1 MDETDWNTGN
11 RPPPPE
17 EESFCRRRTFL
28 QVCREGWWK
37 ALTAGAVGALLA
49 VLLLPIAFGINP
61 YDLVRGRLTLRTGQ
75 EETAPEKVTTVVSP
89 SGGAADVAG
98 IARKVM
104 PQIVHIRVESP
115 GGMAEDNREGIGSG
129 IIYREDGYIFTN
141 NHVTSGARS
150 LAVTVASGQEMEAR
164 VVGSDEESD
173 LSVIKIDRSG
183 LPAATLGD
191 SSTLVVGQLVVAIG
205 SPLGFEQTVT
215 SGIISALHR
224 NVSAQDPQDGS
235 QITLTDLIQ
244 TDAPTNP
251 GSSGGALCDSNGDV
265 IGMNTLIASQS
276 GGSEGI
282 GFAIPI
288 NAIKPVVEDLIAGRT
303 VTHPYFGGTG
313 QTVDAAVA
321 EQFGVPSAGG
331 AYLVSIDPD
340 GPADRA
346 GLKPGAVVV
355 SANGRPVRSMDDLY
369 WYVRRAGLGAKI
381 ELGYYEGN
389 RRKTATITVLDRP
402 RDAHSP

>member
-17 EESFCRRRTFL
+17 EESLRTFL

-49 VLLLPIAFGINP
+49 VLLLPIVFGINP

-115 GGMAEDNREGIGSG
+115 GGMAEENREGIGSG
-129 IIYREDGYIFTN
+129 IIYSEDGYIFTN
-141 NHVTSGARS
+141 NHVTSGSRS
-150 LAVTVASGQEMEAR
+150 IAVTLASGQEMEAR

-321 EQFGVPSAGG
+321 EQFGVPAAGG

-340 GPADRA
+340 GPAGRA
-346 GLKPGAVVV
+346 GLKPGVVVV

-369 WYVRRAGLGAKI
+369 WYVRRAGLGARI

-389 RRKTATITVLDRP
+389 RRKTATITVFDRP
-402 RDAHSP
+402 RGAPSP